1 MYKVTT
7 VFEKPNGDIQYYLA
21 TQPELRTEFS
31 IFLSESTEILTLNV
45 VDESATRQI
54 SEAYYA
60 DETMFNV
67 FITRFNQQFPT
78 FFADRDSYH
87 GSVGVT
93 TTRTAA
99 TV

>member
-7 VFEKPNGDIQYYLA
+7 VFEKPNADIQYYLA
-21 TQPELRTEFS
+21 TQPDLRTEFS

-67 FITRFNQQFPT
+67 FITKFIQKFPT
-78 FFADRDSYH
+78 FFVDRDAYH
-87 GSVGVT
+87 ESVGVT
-93 TTRTAA
+93 TTRSAA

>member
-7 VFEKPNGDIQYYLA
+7 VFEKPNADIQYYLA
-21 TQPELRTEFS
+21 TQPDLRTEFS

-67 FITRFNQQFPT
+67 FITKFNQQFPT
-78 FFADRDSYH
+78 FFVDRDAYH
-87 GSVGVT
+87 ESVGVT
-93 TTRTAA
+93 TTRSAA

>member
-7 VFEKPNGDIQYYLA
+7 VFEKPNADIQYYLA

-31 IFLSESTEILTLNV
+31 VFLSESTEILTLNV

-54 SEAYYA
+54 TEAYYA

-67 FITRFNQQFPT
+67 FITKFNQQFPT
-78 FFADRDSYH
+78 FFVDRDAYH
-87 GSVGVT
+87 ESVGVT
-93 TTRTAA
+93 TTRSAA